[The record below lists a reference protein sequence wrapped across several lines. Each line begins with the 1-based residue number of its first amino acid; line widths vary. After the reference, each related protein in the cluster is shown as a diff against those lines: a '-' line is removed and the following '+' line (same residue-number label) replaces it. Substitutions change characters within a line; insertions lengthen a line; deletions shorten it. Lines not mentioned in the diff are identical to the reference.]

1 MRGERME
8 ERTMNGV
15 TVTLKNGYEWNMFTI
30 LSPDELLTLLNDRKF
45 IRMHYHS
52 DGEKK
57 VSLLSTEDIVS
68 IDYEELA

>member
-1 MRGERME
+1 ME
-8 ERTMNGV
+8 ERTMNAV
-15 TVTLKNGYEWNMFTI
+15 TVTLKNGSEWNMFTI

-45 IRMHYHS
+45 IRMHYPS

-68 IDYEELA
+68 IDF

>member
-1 MRGERME
+1 ME
-8 ERTMNGV
+8 ERTMNVV

-45 IRMHYHS
+45 IRMHYHT

-57 VSLLSTEDIVS
+57 VSLLNTEDIVS
-68 IDYEELA
+68 IDY